1 MAKTASLYR
10 CLAKSVD
17 RPGRLLSMLNDEL
30 FETTTRGMFVTMVAG
45 VYEPASGRICL
56 ANAGHEPP
64 LRHSRSG
71 GFESFPAE
79 APPLGIVPG
88 GDFPEAEVKLGRDTL
103 YTFSDGLTE
112 AYSRTSGRLGP
123 EGLQRL
129 IARFRRMPLARR
141 VEAIIAGVRDY
152 EATDDLT
159 LLVVCGDCGCDDAG

>member
-10 CLAKSVD
+10 CLAKSID
-17 RPGRLLSMLNDEL
+17 RPGALLSMLNDEI
-30 FETTTRGMFVTMVAG
+30 FDTATRGMFVTMVAA
-45 VYEPASGRICL
+45 VYEPDTGRVCL

-71 GFESFPAE
+71 GFEAFPAE

-88 GDFPEAEVKLGRDTL
+88 SGFPEAEVKLGGDAL

-112 AYSRTSGRLGP
+112 AYSETAGPLGS

-129 IARFRRMPLARR
+129 ISRFKRMPLARR
-141 VEAIIAGVRDY
+141 VEAIIAGVRDLDPR
-152 EATDDLT
+152 DDLT
-159 LLVVCGDCGCDDAG
+159 LLVVCGDCGCVDGR